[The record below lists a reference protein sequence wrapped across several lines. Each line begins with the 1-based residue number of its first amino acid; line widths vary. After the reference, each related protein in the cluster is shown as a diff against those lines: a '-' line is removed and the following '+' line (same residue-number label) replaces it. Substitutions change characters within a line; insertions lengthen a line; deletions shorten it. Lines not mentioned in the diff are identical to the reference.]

1 MAITVKYLEDL
12 GVEKEVAEKIF
23 AERSKEI
30 EADKAKREKLET
42 ELKEKKE
49 SLDNLSK
56 EFEDL
61 KSSNASAE
69 EYKTKYEAL
78 VADNEAK
85 AKQAEADRIL
95 AEKTENINKRF
106 EAVVGEKKFSH
117 NAIKADYL
125 KKFGEALELEENK
138 SLSDEQVFYNL
149 IKDDKN
155 AFEGVTAVRLAGGR
169 PTGTGN
175 GYSSVKEIMNSDM
188 TREQKRQAIAENIA
202 KGNIDN
208 GSRS

>member
-30 EADKAKREKLET
+30 EAEKAKREKLET
-42 ELKEKKE
+42 ELKEKEE

-125 KKFGEALELEENK
+125 KKFGEAIELEENK
-138 SLSDEQVFYNL
+138 SLSDEQVFHNL

-155 AFEGVTAVRLAGGR
+155 AFEGVTAVKLAGGR
-169 PTGTGN
+169 PSGTSG
-175 GYSSVKEIMNSDM
+175 KTRDEIMAIKDGN
-188 TREQKRQAIAENIA
+188 TRRAEMLANA
-202 KGNIDN
+202 HLFPELNK
-208 GSRS
+208 

>member
-42 ELKEKKE
+42 ELKESKE

-61 KSSNASAE
+61 KANNASAE

-95 AEKTENINKRF
+95 AEKAENLNKRF

-117 NAIKADYL
+117 DAIKADYL

-138 SLSDEQVFYNL
+138 SLSDEQVFHNL
-149 IKDDKN
+149 VKDDAT
-155 AFEGVTAVRLAGGR
+155 AFTGVTAVKLAGGR

>member
-85 AKQAEADRIL
+85 AKQAEAARIL
-95 AEKTENINKRF
+95 AEKNADIEKRF
-106 EAVVGEKKFSH
+106 AECVGDKKFSH
-117 NAIKADYL
+117 DAIKASYL
-125 KKFGEALELEENK
+125 KKFAEALESEEYK
-138 SLSDEQVFYNL
+138 GKGDVDIFHALT
-149 IKDDKN
+149 KDDAA
-155 AFEGVTAVRLAGGR
+155 AFTGVTAVKLAGGR
-169 PTGTGN
+169 PIGTSG
-175 GYSSVKEIMNSDM
+175 KTRDEIMAIKDGN
-188 TREQKRQAIAENIA
+188 TRRAEMLANA
-202 KGNIDN
+202 HLFPELNK
-208 GSRS
+208 

>member
-125 KKFGEALELEENK
+125 KKFGEAIELEENK
-138 SLSDEQVFYNL
+138 SLSDEQVFHNL
-149 IKDDKN
+149 IKDDAT
-155 AFEGVTAVRLAGGR
+155 AFEGVTAVKLAGGR
-169 PTGTGN
+169 PSGTSG
-175 GYSSVKEIMNSDM
+175 KTRDEIMAIKDGN
-188 TREQKRQAIAENIA
+188 TRRAEMLANA
-202 KGNIDN
+202 HLFPELNK
-208 GSRS
+208 